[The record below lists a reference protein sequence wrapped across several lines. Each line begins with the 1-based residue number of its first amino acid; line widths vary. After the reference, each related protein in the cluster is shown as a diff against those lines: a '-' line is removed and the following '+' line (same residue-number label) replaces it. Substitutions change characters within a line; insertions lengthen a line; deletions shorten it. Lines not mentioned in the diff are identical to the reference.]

1 METRSL
7 DCLEVSRF
15 SEPRFNTAMIDTLV
29 MPDDRRNLIK
39 SLAYNYLEVGDAG
52 HKKNYGRWT
61 ADFVPGK
68 GEGKVFLLHGRPGVG
83 KTYTAGTCSGL
94 P

>member
-1 METRSL
+1 MGIRSL
-7 DCLEVSRF
+7 ERLEISKF

-39 SLAYNYLEVGDAG
+39 SLANNYMKVDDAG
-52 HKKNYGRWT
+52 QKKSYERWT

-68 GEGKVFLLHGRPGVG
+68 GEGKIFLLHGRPGVG
-83 KTYTAGTCSGL
+83 KTYTAGT
-94 P
+94 